1 MRIAFIG
8 KDTGN
13 AQLLRLTLE
22 RLGHAVVHL
31 DPYGLLSN
39 RFLTWWSHHTGNV
52 LLASRIRQYLRE
64 TLPSG
69 PYDLAVVDG
78 GALLDADAVRWLKT
92 VASRTLLFCRDNP
105 FTSRDGL
112 RWRLLKPALPHYDLF
127 VTRRESSAEA
137 AKQLGVGHVEIII
150 PPADEIQHQPLKL
163 NDEDRARFSSQVA
176 FVGTWMP
183 ERGPFIESLIR
194 LGVPIRVFG
203 ARWDR
208 ASNYEA
214 IRSVVT
220 LGGLSMTDYA
230 KAVTAT
236 DIALALLSKGNLD
249 LHTARSLEIPALGKL
264 LCAERTSDHLM
275 MFNENEEA
283 VFWEDVE
290 ECAQVCL
297 DLLAD
302 PARIERIAAAGRAR
316 LIKDGRYNEPTWKA
330 LLDKA
335 MALPRQAD

>member
-1 MRIAFIG
+1 M
-8 KDTGN
+8 
-13 AQLLRLTLE
+13 LRLTLE
-22 RLGHAVVHL
+22 RLGHSVVHV
-31 DPYGLLSN
+31 DPYTLISSPGLI
-39 RFLTWWSHHTGNV
+39 WWSQHTGN
-52 LLASRIRQYLRE
+52 LLLGARIGRYLRE
-64 TLPSG
+64 SLPSG
-69 PYDLAVVDG
+69 HYDLALVDN

-92 VASRTLLFCRDNP
+92 IASRTLLFCRDNP
-105 FTSRDGL
+105 FSSRDGL
-112 RWRLLKPALPHYDLF
+112 RWRLLKPALRHYDLF
-127 VTRRESSAEA
+127 VTRRESSALA
-137 AKQLGVGHVEIII
+137 AKQWGARQVELII
-150 PPADEIQHQPLKL
+150 PPADEIEHRPLQL
-163 NDEDRARFSSQVA
+163 SDQDRARFSSKVA

-183 ERGPFIESLIR
+183 ERGPFIETLMR

-208 ASNYEA
+208 AKNYMA

-220 LGGLSMTDYA
+220 LGGLNMNDYA
-230 KAVTAT
+230 KALTAT

-275 MFNENEEA
+275 MFEENKEA
-283 VFWEDVE
+283 VFWDDVE
-290 ECAQVCL
+290 ECARVCL

-335 MALPRQAD
+335 MALPRAAD